1 MAIFKI
7 IDVDGSKTE
16 LELPVGYNLSEQR
29 RTTEGTSITL
39 EYAGRSLVLRERG
52 KGSIEAEGD
61 HTHRSK
67 TKRTGAYTM
76 ADAIEW
82 AVKELHRVVTTA
94 GVDLNHPSAEAINA
108 NGGYPTLIQAR
119 NLAYKRRVWAHTSV
133 DQQDKYKRF
142 LDILLT
148 VFGPEKSLGPWDQ
161 SDIDLLFAIRCGT
174 TRGGRQLTEQEL
186 AQFGIKKPGI
196 RFPQIYGRR
205 NLRPAKPITCKLQ
218 LRDLKVLFRY
228 LMAQNVDGK
237 RFLLHNP
244 LDGLDFGNAIRG
256 TRADYHKDR
265 YRWLLAA
272 ADIADPTGQLRLLV
286 VLVFLTGHRI
296 QACLKLKLEHLGF
309 TTRGVRALLRQVR
322 RTHESEPV
330 ASETWASSWVH
341 GAIYWILENDKEGF
355 DRVTPMSSII
365 RREFDRYLGRRA
377 ALLGGAESPFLFPRE
392 ADPSRALDDSVS
404 RDLLRASEAIARPAI
419 EAAGLDS
426 DEIMP
431 ETPDDAWH
439 PGRGWWEA
447 RHAELGWTGNRN
459 SAYVGGWTCNSGA
472 VQSTVYGELDPGLML
487 ACVEGLSYA
496 EAAEALGLI
505 EGAKAAM
512 NPEEPII
519 EHEELA
525 VAA

>member
-7 IDVDGSKTE
+7 IEVDATKTE
-16 LELPVGYNLSEQR
+16 LELPKGYNLSEQR

-67 TKRTGAYTM
+67 TKRTGAYTL

-82 AVKELHRVVTTA
+82 GVKELHRVVTTA
-94 GVDLNHPSAEAINA
+94 GVDFDRPSAEAIKA

-119 NLAYKRRVWAHTSV
+119 NLAYERRVWAHTSV
-133 DQQDKYKRF
+133 GQQEKYKRF
-142 LDILLT
+142 LDILHA
-148 VFGPEKSLGPWDQ
+148 VFGPDKSLGPWDQ
-161 SDIDLLFAIRCGT
+161 SDIDLLYAMRCGT
-174 TRGGRQLTEQEL
+174 TRGCRKLTEQEL
-186 AQFGIKKPGI
+186 AQYGIKTPGI

-205 NLRPAKPITCKLQ
+205 DLKPAEPITCKLQ
-218 LRDLKVLFRY
+218 LMDLKVLFGY
-228 LMAQNVDGK
+228 LMAQNVDGR

-244 LDGLDFGNAIRG
+244 LDGLDFGTAIRG
-256 TRADYHKDR
+256 TRADYHRDR

-272 ADIADPTGQLRLLV
+272 ADIADPTGQLRLLI

-296 QACLKLKLEHLGF
+296 DACLKLEMEHLGF
-309 TTRGVRALLRQVR
+309 TSRKIRSLLRQVR

-330 ASETWASSWVH
+330 ATEVWASSWVH

-355 DRVTPMSSII
+355 DRVTPMSSTIL
-365 RREFDRYLGRRA
+365 REVDRYFIKRA
-377 ALLGGAESPFLFPRE
+377 AMLGGRESQYLFPRGS
-392 ADPSRALDDSVS
+392 DPSRPLDDSVS
-404 RDLLRASEAIARPAI
+404 RDLLRAAEAIARPAI
-419 EAAGLDS
+419 EAAGLDP

-431 ETPDDAWH
+431 ETPGDAWH

-447 RHAELGWTGNRN
+447 RHAELGWTANRN

-472 VQSTVYGELDPGLML
+472 VQSTIYGELDPGLML

-496 EAAEALGLI
+496 EAAEQLGLI
-505 EGAKAAM
+505 ERAKAAM
-512 NPEEPII
+512 DPEEPII
-519 EHEELA
+519 ESEQLA
-525 VAA
+525 LAA